1 MRPGSGVR
9 ISDLKERLRKKL
21 ADILP
26 GTTASFEAGDI
37 VSQIMNFGSPTPI
50 EVAINGP
57 NLSADRGFAEKAL
70 AEMQKIPSLRDLQF
84 GQPLD
89 YPTVN
94 INIDRERAGQLG
106 VSVDQVGRALAAA
119 TSSSRFIQPN
129 YWRDPTSGT
138 AYQVQVEIPQSR
150 MSSIEDLDSV
160 PAVPGGGAGPL
171 IGDVADLSYGTMPG
185 EYDRYNQQRMVTITA
200 NVNNRDLGRV
210 SSELAAAIARAGEVP
225 RGVQVN
231 IRGQI
236 PPMNQ
241 TLFGLEVGLGLAI
254 AVILLLLIANFQS
267 FKLPLVVL
275 SSIPA
280 VILGVAIALLIT
292 GTTLNVQ
299 SFMGA
304 IMAIGVSVAN
314 AILLVTFA
322 ETNRRNGQSAEMAAI
337 NGATSRLRPILMTTC
352 AMIAGMIPMA
362 LAIGSGGEQTA
373 PLGRAV
379 IGGLAAST
387 VAVLF
392 VLPAV
397 FSIVQ
402 RRASTKSPSI
412 HPEEIAKSQE

>member
-1 MRPGSGVR
+1 
-9 ISDLKERLRKKL
+9 
-21 ADILP
+21 
-26 GTTASFEAGDI
+26 
-37 VSQIMNFGSPTPI
+37 
-50 EVAINGP
+50 
-57 NLSADRGFAEKAL
+57 
-70 AEMQKIPSLRDLQF
+70 
-84 GQPLD
+84 
-89 YPTVN
+89 
-94 INIDRERAGQLG
+94 
-106 VSVDQVGRALAAA
+106 
-119 TSSSRFIQPN
+119 
-129 YWRDPTSGT
+129 
-138 AYQVQVEIPQSR
+138 

-362 LAIGSGGEQTA
+362 LAVGSGGEQTA

>member
-1 MRPGSGVR
+1 
-9 ISDLKERLRKKL
+9 
-21 ADILP
+21 
-26 GTTASFEAGDI
+26 
-37 VSQIMNFGSPTPI
+37 
-50 EVAINGP
+50 
-57 NLSADRGFAEKAL
+57 
-70 AEMQKIPSLRDLQF
+70 MQKIPSLRDLQF

-106 VSVDQVGRALAAA
+106 VNVDQVGRALAAA

-160 PAVPGGGAGPL
+160 PALTGGGAGPL

-185 EYDRYNQQRMVTITA
+185 EYDRYNQQRMVTVTA
-200 NVNNRDLGRV
+200 NVSNRDLGRV
-210 SSELAAAIARAGEVP
+210 SSELGAAIARAGEVP

-254 AVILLLLIANFQS
+254 AVILLLLTANFQS
-267 FKLPLVVL
+267 FKLPIVVL
-275 SSIPA
+275 SSVPA
-280 VILGVAIALLIT
+280 VILGVAIALLVT

-387 VAVLF
+387 IAVLL
-392 VLPAV
+392 VLPVV
-397 FSIVQ
+397 FSMLQ

-412 HPEEIAKSQE
+412 HPEETVMSNE